1 MDPISAA
8 TVTRALDGLS
18 MRMTVTAANIANANS
33 GAFRPQRVRF
43 EESLR
48 AASLRGVDA
57 VRQVRPEMVAA
68 APGRFGNEPRLDMEL
83 ASATD
88 TAMRYGA
95 LVGLLG
101 REMEIARLFVR
112 GGQ

>member
-8 TVTRALDGLS
+8 TVTSALDGLS
-18 MRMTVTAANIANANS
+18 MRMTVTAANIANMNS
-33 GAFRPQRVRF
+33 TAFRPQRVRF

-48 AASLRGVDA
+48 MAASRGLDA
-57 VRQVRPEMVAA
+57 VRQVRPEVLDAA
-68 APGRFGNEPRLDMEL
+68 TGRFGNEPRPDMEL

>member
-8 TVTRALDGLS
+8 TVTKALDGLS
-18 MRMTVTAANIANANS
+18 TRMTVTAANIANANS

-48 AASLRGVDA
+48 AAAARGLDA
-57 VRQVRPEMVAA
+57 IRQVRPEIDAA
-68 APGRFGNEPRLDMEL
+68 PPGRFGDEPRLDMEL

-101 REMEIARLFVR
+101 REMEITRLLVR